1 MSSVNWKK
9 VWNIVS
15 TAAVILVVVLA
26 VLLMGARVV
35 GLRVFHVVSPSME
48 PDYGV
53 GDLIYVK
60 TVDPATVKEGDVI
73 TYVLN
78 EELTVGTH
86 RVVRVVAKN
95 QCFYTKGDA
104 NKTPDAVPVHF
115 KNLIGVPV
123 FKLPLMGYVS
133 NAVQTPPGSYL
144 AVGGAAVLLVLVFLP
159 DLLKRKPAAKQDQEA
174 DTPDDE
180 AQPEQTQA

>member
-1 MSSVNWKK
+1 MPSVNWKK

-48 PDYGV
+48 PHYGV

-60 TVDPATVKEGDVI
+60 EVSPTTVKEGDVI

-78 EELTVGTH
+78 EDLTIGTH
-86 RVVRVVAKN
+86 RVIRVDAEN

-133 NAVQTPPGSYL
+133 KAVQTPPGSYL
-144 AVGGAAVLLVLVFLP
+144 AIGGAVVLIVLVFLP
-159 DLLKRKPAAKQDQEA
+159 DLLKKKPAAKQDQET
-174 DTPDDE
+174 DTPADE
-180 AQPEQTQA
+180 AKPEQTQA